1 MTKRPERTELTRRT
15 LIEAFW
21 KIFAVRPLAS
31 ITAKEVA
38 AKAGYNRAT
47 FYQHFAGIRELA
59 AAAEAEL
66 LPKPDEMP
74 PPIPTEGSLGGLMSL
89 YRERFERIHRL
100 LGEDGDPG
108 FARRLK
114 DGLKGSIARLTAGQE
129 ADPELD
135 LFLEYELSGLIGLL
149 NYAAD
154 RGFDLDDPGL
164 MALAYRA
171 MDGQAAARARAAMS
185 GEPKAAD
192 QDGERL
198 APPDALK

>member
-21 KIFAVRPLAS
+21 RIFAVRPLAS

-66 LPKPDEMP
+66 LPEPDEMP
-74 PPIPTEGSLGGLMSL
+74 PAIPTDGALDGLMKL
-89 YRERFERIHRL
+89 YRERFGRIHRL
-100 LGEDGDPG
+100 LGVDGDPG

-114 DGLKGSIARLTAGQE
+114 DGLKRSISRLTAGQD

-149 NYAAD
+149 SYAAD
-154 RGFDLDDPGL
+154 RGFDLADPGL

-171 MDGQAAARARAAMS
+171 MGGQAAARARDAIS
-185 GEPKAAD
+185 GELKAPGRTGKRLVPPEAPK
-192 QDGERL
+192 
-198 APPDALK
+198 